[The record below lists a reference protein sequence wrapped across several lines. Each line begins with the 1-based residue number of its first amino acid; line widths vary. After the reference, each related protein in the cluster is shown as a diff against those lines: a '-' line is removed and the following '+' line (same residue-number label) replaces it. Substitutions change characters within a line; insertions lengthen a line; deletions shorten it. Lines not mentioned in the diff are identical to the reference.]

1 MDLYY
6 MDYGKR
12 YVPVKHHIIVHNGVL
27 AYTPTKLSAPGFWE
41 VGAQCARADA
51 RQTADWSIIESNLCP
66 LYQSN
71 SQARLTLYFGNF
83 GNFETR
89 S

>member
-41 VGAQCARADA
+41 VGAQCARADKRRTGA
-51 RQTADWSIIESNLCP
+51 LLNQICVHCTNQIHRP
-66 LYQSN
+66 
-71 SQARLTLYFGNF
+71 G
-83 GNFETR
+83 
-89 S
+89 